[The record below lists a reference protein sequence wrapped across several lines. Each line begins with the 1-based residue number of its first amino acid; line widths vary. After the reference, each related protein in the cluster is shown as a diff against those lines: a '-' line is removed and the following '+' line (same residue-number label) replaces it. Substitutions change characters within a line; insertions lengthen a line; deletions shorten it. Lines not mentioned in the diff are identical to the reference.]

1 MFNERLRTL
10 RKSRGISQVDLAKNL
25 GVTKQSISNWE
36 NDNIQ
41 PSIEMLVKIALFF
54 NVTSDYL
61 LSIDD
66 RKFIEVSGLSDTTIE
81 HIKLIINDIKQK

>member
-1 MFNERLRTL
+1 MFNERLRNL
-10 RKSRGISQVDLAKNL
+10 RKSRGISRVELAKCL
-25 GVTKQSISNWE
+25 GVTKQSVSNWE

-41 PSIEMLVKIALFF
+41 PSIEMLVKIAMFF

-66 RKFIEVSGLSDTTIE
+66 RKFIEVSGISDSAIE